1 MKIWTIDDT
10 LIDKLVDSYID
21 YVTNPYS
28 FRRQTSS
35 WKNKSIGNPDLKPEK
50 RALKYDRT
58 FRARMNCEEGQTPV
72 TVMNLPMPQ
81 KLHTRAHF
89 ISIIHQLYIRQLDS
103 EIGEIVLNS
112 TILQK
117 INRHYNYMLEVI
129 CKELNIYK
137 SRESVGEF
145 ARNVYYMNYS
155 IKFKYIE
162 CINKI
167 VLYDLKKVSREFQHI
182 HRIEIDKAKKL
193 TSPQFIKNYNKSLR
207 YFKIKNIEAAKRFI
221 ENNKNIKNIN
231 KIKSKYYY
239 ENILNKIS
247 KNQFKE
253 IDRADSNGR
262 IYHIVTRLPKTIRQF
277 SNIKYIIDTKNSHPL
292 LFNYYILEYFFNK
305 NNINIYTKNNH
316 NYNNKL
322 YSIISFFIIKYYKQY
337 TYYYFSKKLCNELK
351 NNGYGRGEIEIIKGI
366 KSDVWAYL
374 YTTSI
379 GKLWDNINQ
388 ANPEFT
394 RDDIKHEMF
403 KSLFYSYSKIITKD
417 KIYAK
422 AFQLRYP
429 TIAKIIRHYKI
440 TYHNQCQEQNLFVY
454 KRGKKKDK
462 IQLAH
467 KLMQIE
473 SEIFQKILPRLFKIE
488 GFIGVGIHDA
498 IAVFDESS
506 VTPDVVK
513 DVMEKIYFE
522 FGLCPTFSIE
532 GSDADCETLY
542 TNTEE
547 EEDQLL

>member
-1 MKIWTIDDT
+1 MKIWTIDDE

-28 FRRQTSS
+28 FDRQTSS
-35 WKNKSIGNPDLKPEK
+35 WKNKSIGNPELKPEK

-58 FRARMNCEEGQTPV
+58 FRTRMNCEEGQTPA

-81 KLHTRAHF
+81 KLSTRAHF
-89 ISIIHQLYIRQLDS
+89 ISLIHQLYLRQLDS

-117 INRHYNYMLEVI
+117 INRHYNYMLDTL
-129 CKELNIYK
+129 CKVLNIYA
-137 SRESVGEF
+137 SRESAGEF
-145 ARNVYYMNYS
+145 ARNVYYINS
-155 IKFKYIE
+155 SRKFKYVD

-167 VLYDLKKVSREFQHI
+167 VLDDLKKVSREFQKN
-182 HRIEIDKAKKL
+182 HRIEINKAKKL

-207 YFKIKNIEAAKRFI
+207 YFRIKDIEAARRFI
-221 ENNKNIKNIN
+221 ENNK
-231 KIKSKYYY
+231 KIKKVKSKKYY

-253 IDRADSNGR
+253 IDSADSNGR
-262 IYHIVTRLPKTIRQF
+262 IYHIVTQLPSKIRQF
-277 SNIKYIIDTKNSHPL
+277 SNINYIIDTKNSHPL
-292 LFNYYILEYFFNK
+292 LFNYYILEYYFNK
-305 NNINIYTKNNH
+305 YSINIYSKIN
-316 NYNNKL
+316 NYNIKI
-322 YSIISFFIIKYYKQY
+322 YSFIFFLIKKYYNQY
-337 TYYYFSKKLCNELK
+337 TYHYFRSNLCKELN
-351 NNGYGRGEIEIIKGI
+351 NNGYKGEIIDIVKGI

-379 GKLWDNINQ
+379 GKLWDDINLKYPQ
-388 ANPEFT
+388 FI
-394 RDDIKHEMF
+394 RDDIKQEMF
-403 KSLFYSYSKIITKD
+403 KSLFYSYSKVITKD

-422 AFQLRYP
+422 AFQLQYP
-429 TIAKIIRHYKI
+429 TIASIIRHYKI
-440 TYHNQCQEQNLFVY
+440 TYNNQCKEQNLFVY

-467 KLMQIE
+467 KLMQFE
-473 SEIFQKILPRLFKIE
+473 SEIFQNILSKLFKIE

-513 DVMEKIYFE
+513 EVMEKIYFE